1 MFKTLKQVFY
11 CFNDND
17 FEIKVRELVLIG
29 EFSSVTFSKSIDYI
43 LFENKVKYLFK
54 RKRII
59 RLSLVITT
67 NNYLNNFK

>member
-43 LFENKVKYLFK
+43 LYENIFLNEIELSDYL
-54 RKRII
+54 
-59 RLSLVITT
+59 S
-67 NNYLNNFK
+67 